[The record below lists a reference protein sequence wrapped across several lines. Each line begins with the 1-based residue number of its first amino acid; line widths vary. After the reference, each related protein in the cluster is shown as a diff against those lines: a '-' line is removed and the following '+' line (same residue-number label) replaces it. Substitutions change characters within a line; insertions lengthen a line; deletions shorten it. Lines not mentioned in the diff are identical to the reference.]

1 MKCKSSER
9 LLLEYIEGTLSPQQA
24 GRLRIHL
31 GKCTHC
37 QKELEAFE
45 KTIRLASHL
54 RVAYPPPEVWED
66 FWPQL
71 RAQIQKS
78 QSVRKH
84 WVPLWAR
91 VHAWR
96 IAGAACL
103 FVCLLSLWAVWGA
116 GWFKVSVP
124 ADPSPFDSLI
134 AQNFMSPIS
143 MKQLQEQLNLEL
155 QRTDATLA
163 WGDEG
168 SLMDEIRPQESSISS
183 DLVNQMV
190 RVIAT
195 QIDLEYVEDEELTD
209 LVSSMNNRSTLAVL
223 YK

>member
-1 MKCKSSER
+1 
-9 LLLEYIEGTLSPQQA
+9 
-24 GRLRIHL
+24 
-31 GKCTHC
+31 
-37 QKELEAFE
+37 
-45 KTIRLASHL
+45 
-54 RVAYPPPEVWED
+54 
-66 FWPQL
+66 
-71 RAQIQKS
+71 
-78 QSVRKH
+78 
-84 WVPLWAR
+84 
-91 VHAWR
+91 
-96 IAGAACL
+96 
-103 FVCLLSLWAVWGA
+103 
-116 GWFKVSVP
+116 VP
-124 ADPSPFDSLI
+124 AGPSPLDSLI
-134 AQNFMSPIS
+134 AQNFMNKIS

>member
-9 LLLEYIEGTLSPQQA
+9 LLLEYIEGTLSPKQG

-31 GKCTHC
+31 GKCAHC
-37 QKELEAFE
+37 QKELKSFE
-45 KTIRLASHL
+45 ETIRLASHL
-54 RVAYPPPEVWED
+54 RVEYPHPEVWED
-66 FWPQL
+66 FWPHL
-71 RAQIQKS
+71 CTQIQQS
-78 QSVRKH
+78 QSLRKNH
-84 WVPLWAR
+84 VPLWVSAY
-91 VHAWR
+91 AWR

-103 FVCLLSLWAVWGA
+103 LVCLLSLWAVWGA
-116 GWFKVSVP
+116 GWFKVP
-124 ADPSPFDSLI
+124 MPDGTSPLDSLI
-134 AQNFMSPIS
+134 AQNFMNKIS

-168 SLMDEIRPQESSISS
+168 SIMDEIRPQESAISS